1 MSFIRRHSVLFFL
14 PAIIQDVHC
23 LQLLSTMRKE
33 ALPELWHIPSCLCSI
48 SDEQTRTEQ
57 EVGESLFWQAGCKWQ
72 CRTER

>member
-33 ALPELWHIPSCLCSI
+33 ALPEFVALAYSFLPML
-48 SDEQTRTEQ
+48 DLR
-57 EVGESLFWQAGCKWQ
+57 
-72 CRTER
+72 